1 MMAALFGRTVVKML
15 LVNGAYLQLQ
25 DCAGN
30 TAVSLVRLQANSR
43 MAALLMQAA
52 TGRGPTAR
60 AGSIVCEH
68 PLHLVK
74 HHEIPP
80 TFPIPH

>member
-25 DCAGN
+25 DWAGN

-52 TGRGPTAR
+52 TGR
-60 AGSIVCEH
+60 
-68 PLHLVK
+68 
-74 HHEIPP
+74 
-80 TFPIPH
+80 

>member
-25 DCAGN
+25 DWAGN

-52 TGRGPTAR
+52 TTAR
-60 AGSIVCEH
+60 ARSIICEH